1 MQKNI
6 NKSKTYKLA
15 PWAALVAVS
24 LAHAQAPDAG
34 SILREQTQQR
44 PQLPTKP
51 LPELRIEQPARPAM
65 KPSTARFVLKSV
77 RFSGNTVYSQT
88 DLMALVQH
96 QVGKEIGYTDL
107 DTLAARISKHYRDN
121 GYMIARAYLPAQ
133 DIKDG
138 NIEIAVIEGRFS
150 KVNIDNKSRVRTG
163 IIDNHVGGLKGL
175 IAYSPQVERKLLLL
189 DDLAGVAEAR
199 ALLKPGAGFGESE
212 ITYEIAGTPLITGIL
227 EAENHGNR
235 FTGQNRVSAYMY
247 INSPLGLG
255 DQFNLRATKGFDG
268 LELGRAAYT
277 IPIGADGFKLAAA
290 YTTLRYKINP
300 LGTTLPAGTA
310 GDSDTYTLTAS
321 YPIIRTRNFNLYA
334 NAAYDWRD
342 FQDRIISAAT
352 IIDKKTRAF
361 TGTLTGDLRD
371 SLLGGGLNLYS
382 FAYTNGSVNI
392 QSPVQLAIDAATAR
406 TNGTFDKWNLHLVRS
421 QAITQNTSI
430 YLAYSGQKGGKNLDS
445 SEKFI
450 LGGAN
455 GVRAYPQG
463 EGTGDSG
470 YVANLE
476 FRYNYT
482 TRWLP
487 GSLMPFVFA
496 DAGEVYLNENP
507 FAATPNKRHLA
518 GGGFGLNWSRSQ
530 DFMLKL
536 TLASRIGK
544 QTSTASDTDRHTRG
558 WVHLMKYF

>member
-1 MQKNI
+1 MKKNI
-6 NKSKTYKLA
+6 NKTNTYALT
-15 PWAALVAVS
+15 AATLLAVS
-24 LAHAQAPDAG
+24 TLAQAQAPDAG

-51 LPELRIEQPARPAM
+51 APEIRIEQPARPAL

-77 RFSGNTVYSQT
+77 RISGNTVYAEAT
-88 DLMALVQH
+88 LAALVQD
-96 QVGKEIGYTDL
+96 QVGKEIGYSDL
-107 DTLAARISKHYRDN
+107 ETLAARISKHYRDN

-138 NIEIAVIEGRFS
+138 NVEIAVIEGRFS
-150 KVNIDNKSRVRTG
+150 KVNIDNKSRVRTSV
-163 IIDNHVGGLKGL
+163 IDNHVGGLKGT

-199 ALLKPGAGFGESE
+199 ALLKPGTGFGESE
-212 ITYEIAGTPLITGIL
+212 ITYEVAGAPLVTGIL

-268 LELGRAAYT
+268 LELGRAGYT
-277 IPIGADGFKLAAA
+277 IPLGSDGFKLGAS
-290 YTTLRYKINP
+290 YTALRYK
-300 LGTTLPAGTA
+300 LGTFLFASTGTA
-310 GDSDTYTLTAS
+310 GESETYTLTAS
-321 YPIIRTRNFNLYA
+321 YPIIRTRSFNLYV
-334 NAAYDWRD
+334 NGAYDWRD
-342 FQDRIISAAT
+342 FQDRIIATAT
-352 IIDKKTRAF
+352 IIDKKTRAL
-361 TGTLTGDLRD
+361 TTTLTGDLRD

-382 FAYTNGSVNI
+382 LAYTNGKVDI
-392 QSPVQLAIDAATAR
+392 QSPAQLAIDNVTVR
-406 TNGTFDKWNLHLVRS
+406 SNGNFDKWNLHLVRS
-421 QAITQNTSI
+421 QAVTQNSSI

-470 YVANLE
+470 YVVNLE
-476 FRYNYT
+476 FRYNYNAK
-482 TRWLP
+482 WLP
-487 GSLMPFVFA
+487 GTLMPFVFA
-496 DAGEVYLNENP
+496 DAGEVYANENP
-507 FAATPNKRHLA
+507 FAATTNKRHLA
-518 GGGFGLNWSRSQ
+518 GGGFGLNWSRAQ
-530 DFMLKL
+530 DFMVKL
-536 TLASRIGK
+536 TLATRIGK
-544 QTSTASDTDRHTRG
+544 QPSGSSDTDRHTRG